1 MKDFIWPDFYKRTK
15 DHPHW
20 PLLEKAVML
29 LGYKGHALDLGCGAA
44 RDTRYLLAQGWHVT
58 AVDADPTAIA
68 ILSELPQEHL
78 QVIQSSFEDFVYE
91 HEAYDLVSSQF
102 SLPFTPRASFTSVF
116 TRIKQSIKPGGIFTG
131 QFFGIHDEWN
141 TPERNMTFLT
151 REQVNEL
158 LSDMR
163 VIELSEEDKIG
174 PTASG
179 TLKHWHVFHVIAQKA
194 SV

>member
-1 MKDFIWPDFYKRTK
+1 MKDFIWSDFYKRTK

-20 PLLEKAVML
+20 SQVEKAVTL
-29 LGYKGHALDLGCGAA
+29 LGHKGQALDLGCGAG

-58 AVDADPTAIA
+58 AVDSDPNAIA
-68 ILSELPQEHL
+68 ILSELAQERL
-78 QVIQSSFEDFVYE
+78 RVVQSSFEDFVYE
-91 HEAYDLVSSQF
+91 HEAYDLASSQF
-102 SLPFTPRASFTSVF
+102 SLPFNPRASFTNLF

-151 REQVNEL
+151 QEQVDEL
-158 LSDMR
+158 LSDMTVR
-163 VIELSEEDKIG
+163 EFSEEDKIG

-179 TLKHWHVFHVIAQKA
+179 TLKHWHVFHVIAQKET
-194 SV
+194 V